1 VKRLKTILSGIESW
15 MIPHLHLSLK
25 KSEFV
30 EGIPAKLFSSDDAGF
45 NMVLAV
51 DKIHDLVGLGSIL
64 DRVAILCERG
74 LLEHLVGLSSY
85 CVYDSHNVKPFAES
99 DVLRP
104 RNFVGVRAASL
115 EAFLSYIAERYNLA
129 TTILRTF
136 NIYGPL
142 QDIPYLV
149 PSLMRQV
156 TLENA
161 VNIGDSEKTRD
172 FLYIDDFTRALSAV
186 FDKTHEKGLCV
197 YNVGSGTGVKIKDVF
212 SILKKHAKTSPKA
225 IFDATKL
232 REEYDY
238 DYAVADI
245 TKIKKEL
252 GWEPNISLEEGL
264 ALTYQWIL
272 GRSGK

>member
-1 VKRLKTILSGIESW
+1 
-15 MIPHLHLSLK
+15 
-25 KSEFV
+25 
-30 EGIPAKLFSSDDAGF
+30 
-45 NMVLAV
+45 
-51 DKIHDLVGLGSIL
+51 
-64 DRVAILCERG
+64 LCERG
-74 LLEHLVGLSSY
+74 LLKHLVGLSSY
-85 CVYDSHNVKPFAES
+85 CVYDSHEAKPFAES

-115 EAFLSYIAERYNLA
+115 EAFLSYISERYNLSV
-129 TTILRTF
+129 TILRAF

-149 PSLMRQV
+149 PSLLRQV
-156 TLENA
+156 TLENI
-161 VNIGDSEKTRD
+161 VNIGDLEKTRD
-172 FLYIDDFTRALSAV
+172 FLYIDDFSRALCALL
-186 FDKTHEKGLCV
+186 DGTHEKRLRV
-197 YNVGSGTGVKIKDVF
+197 YNVGAGTGVKIKDLL
-212 SILKKHAKTSPKA
+212 SIVKEKARTSPKA

-252 GWEPNISLEEGL
+252 GWEPKVSLEEGL

>member
-1 VKRLKTILSGIESW
+1 LKTILSGIESW
-15 MIPHLHLSLK
+15 IIPHLHKSLR

-30 EGIPAKLFSSDDAGF
+30 EGIPAKLFSTEDGGF
-45 NMVLAV
+45 NLVLAV

-74 LLEHLVGLSSY
+74 LLKHLVGLSSY
-85 CVYDSHNVKPFAES
+85 CVYDSHEAKPFAEY

-115 EAFLSYIAERYNLA
+115 EAFLSYISERYNLSV
-129 TTILRTF
+129 TILRAF

-149 PSLMRQV
+149 PSLLRQV
-156 TLENA
+156 TLENI
-161 VNIGDSEKTRD
+161 VNIGDLEKTRD
-172 FLYIDDFTRALSAV
+172 FLYIDDFSRALCAV
-186 FDKTHEKGLCV
+186 LDGTHEKRLRV
-197 YNVGSGTGVKIKDVF
+197 YNVGAGTGVKIKDLL
-212 SILKKHAKTSPKA
+212 SIVKEMARTSPKA

-252 GWEPNISLEEGL
+252 GWEPKVSLEEGL